1 MSSNDAF
8 SPSDYSDFD
17 MNFFSVIDQI
27 SRQSRQ
33 TNIFSPVP
41 LVNSINVNGS
51 VTSAAVTSAAVHAA
65 AAVTSAAV
73 TSASISNDPIENLL
87 LSPHLSA
94 QIDTLYSLLIDNPS
108 SAGMNT
114 ALNDSLY
121 DLPSYK
127 QVLSEEGKKCLK
139 YLNYSSDMAANTCP
153 ILHTPFT
160 EGDEL
165 IVLPC
170 EHYFDSPSIL
180 TWLNNEKA
188 ECPVCRFQLHSI
200 EKKI

>member
-51 VTSAAVTSAAVHAA
+51 VTSAAVTSAAV
-65 AAVTSAAV
+65 TS
-73 TSASISNDPIENLL
+73 TPIENLL
-87 LSPHLSA
+87 LTPQLSA
-94 QIDTLYSLLIDNPS
+94 QIDTIYSLLIDNPS

-121 DLPSYK
+121 DVPSYK
-127 QVLSEEGKKCLK
+127 QVISEEGKKCLK
-139 YLNYSSDMAANTCP
+139 YLNYSSDMAVNTCP
-153 ILHTPFT
+153 ILHTPFA

-165 IVLPC
+165 IMLPC
-170 EHYFDSPSIL
+170 EHYFDSQSIL

-188 ECPVCRFQLHSI
+188 ECPVCRYQLRSI
-200 EKKI
+200 EKKYSTIS

>member
-41 LVNSINVNGS
+41 LVNSINENGS
-51 VTSAAVTSAAVHAA
+51 VTSAAVTSAAV
-65 AAVTSAAV
+65 TSAAV
-73 TSASISNDPIENLL
+73 TSASLSNDPIENLL
-87 LSPHLSA
+87 LTPQLSA
-94 QIDTLYSLLIDNPS
+94 QIDTLYSLLIDNPYHV
-108 SAGMNT
+108 GMNT

-139 YLNYSSDMAANTCP
+139 YLKYSSDMAANTCP

>member
-8 SPSDYSDFD
+8 SASDYSDFD

-27 SRQSRQ
+27 SRHSRQ

-41 LVNSINVNGS
+41 LVNSINENVS
-51 VTSAAVTSAAVHAA
+51 ATSAAAATS
-65 AAVTSAAV
+65 T
-73 TSASISNDPIENLL
+73 PIENLL
-87 LSPHLSA
+87 LTPHLSA
-94 QIDTLYSLLIDNPS
+94 QIDTLYSLIIDNPS
-108 SAGMNT
+108 LVGMNT

-139 YLNYSSDMAANTCP
+139 YLKYSSDMEANTCP
-153 ILHTPFT
+153 ILHTPFA

-170 EHYFDSPSIL
+170 EHYFDSSSIL

-188 ECPVCRFQLHSI
+188 ECPVCRYQLCSI
-200 EKKI
+200 EKKNSTIS

>member
-1 MSSNDAF
+1 MSFNDAF

-41 LVNSINVNGS
+41 LVNSINEIVS
-51 VTSAAVTSAAVHAA
+51 ATSAAATSAAA
-65 AAVTSAAV
+65 TSAAA
-73 TSASISNDPIENLL
+73 TSAAATSTPIENLL

-108 SAGMNT
+108 LVGMNT

-139 YLNYSSDMAANTCP
+139 YLKYSSDMAANTCP
-153 ILHTPFT
+153 ILHTPFA

-165 IVLPC
+165 IMLPC

-200 EKKI
+200 EKNYSTIS